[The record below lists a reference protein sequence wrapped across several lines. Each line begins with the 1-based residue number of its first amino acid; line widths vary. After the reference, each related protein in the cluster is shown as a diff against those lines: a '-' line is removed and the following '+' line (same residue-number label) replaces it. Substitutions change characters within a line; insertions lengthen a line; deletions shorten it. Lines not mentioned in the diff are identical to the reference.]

1 MSRRKRQQHIT
12 VSTSALS
19 DDGIMKES
27 LTASEL
33 QETSDDSALMKN
45 IPKVSQLSLMQES
58 LVMGNEMTLTDKLS
72 FYAQST
78 LDIQPES
85 KKIRKFNNFLT

>member
-1 MSRRKRQQHIT
+1 MHRRQSIT
-12 VSTSALS
+12 VSTSALL
-19 DDGIMKES
+19 DDGIMTES

-58 LVMGNEMTLTDKLS
+58 LVMD
-72 FYAQST
+72 
-78 LDIQPES
+78 
-85 KKIRKFNNFLT
+85 NNI